1 MGNRSKLEPV
11 KVVVRYADGRLMK
24 GYTDGFFPEKD
35 MFHVRP
41 ADSALQEIGVEVSV
55 KELKAVFLVKD
66 FLGSQAYREKK
77 HFIEPQQP
85 PGKKV
90 EVTFMDDNEV
100 LVGSTMDYDPQRPGF
115 FVTPADPQS
124 NNLRVFVVAAS
135 MSKFRFL

>member
-1 MGNRSKLEPV
+1 M
-11 KVVVRYADGRLMK
+11 VVRYADGRLMK

-41 ADSALQEIGVEVSV
+41 ADSAIEERGIEVFV

-66 FLGSQAYREKK
+66 FLGSPAYREKK
-77 HFIEPQQP
+77 HFIEPRQAT
-85 PGKKV
+85 GRKV
-90 EVTFMDDNEV
+90 EVTFMDDNEL
-100 LVGSTMDYDPQRPGF
+100 LVGLTMDYDPHRAGF

>member
-1 MGNRSKLEPV
+1 M
-11 KVVVRYADGRLMK
+11 KVVIRYADGRLIK
-24 GYTDGFFPEKD
+24 GYADGFFSEKD

-41 ADSALQEIGVEVSV
+41 ADSALEERGVEVLV

-66 FLGSQAYREKK
+66 FLGRPAYREKK
-77 HFIEPQQP
+77 HFIEHQQS
-85 PGKKV
+85 PGRKV
-90 EVTFMDDNEV
+90 EVTFMDDNEL